1 MNSIVYKIILILFI
15 FGTPF
20 LLNKYLKGTS
30 ISKIFSPIVTAYLL
44 GILVKLF
51 DIFPIDT
58 ELNSYFIKGTI
69 LLAIPLLLFNTDV
82 VAWLKHA
89 KSTIISFIFC
99 IVAAILSTVLYA
111 FVFNNSIDHVW
122 EKSGML
128 LGILTGGTAN
138 LNAVGIG
145 VGATE
150 DSIIILNTAE
160 ILWGGLYLIIL
171 TSIAPK
177 LYGWLLPEYNN
188 DSDQNHMDTI
198 KSSIKLREAIIAI
211 LLSIVVVILSVGSTI
226 LIFGDISNQSFLI
239 LMLSLLSVI
248 GSFYK
253 PIRNLSGSFEAGDYL
268 LLMFCIAIG
277 MTFDLTQLIESGGS
291 VFIYTGLVMFTSI
304 MIHLVF
310 SKLFKIDRDTT
321 IITSTAAIYG
331 PAFIGQVANV
341 LNNRQIIFAG
351 ISTSLIGYAVGNF
364 LGISLSSF
372 LQQFLS

>member
-198 KSSIKLREAIIAI
+198 KSSIKLREAINAI